1 MDCKTFVPV
10 YIFLDCWLRQN
21 PVHKKAPVSYTPIQ
35 NWQEAFLLY
44 LLYSYSSSDSSSS
57 TIAAVAPDLNKSE
70 KSIILSLSYSSP
82 FLCVFY
88 KDPACPFLSAPM
100 YPNTSDPLF
109 LLIIDNSIAHNRLIY
124 QWHCQRFS
132 SKIRVKKWDHPYG
145 SLIFM

>member
-57 TIAAVAPDLNKSE
+57 TIAAVAPDTADTDVYKRQLDQ
-70 KSIILSLSYSSP
+70 IAQL
-82 FLCVFY
+82 LC
-88 KDPACPFLSAPM
+88 
-100 YPNTSDPLF
+100 LF
-109 LLIIDNSIAHNRLIY
+109 FAV
-124 QWHCQRFS
+124 C
-132 SKIRVKKWDHPYG
+132 
-145 SLIFM
+145 